1 MRRSNPKTILRQ
13 VAALFTILALTLTS
27 RSALAARGIN
37 PARLRAA
44 DSEPQNWFTLGRDQN
59 QTYYSPLAKIDASNV
74 SRLGFAWAYDLGTTR
89 GQEATPIVNELW
101 KFDPRA
107 DPRAARNP
115 CCDLVNRGVA
125 VWKGRVFVASVDG
138 RLHALDAKT
147 GKEFW
152 NADTIIDHERP
163 YSSTG
168 AVYIAGD
175 LAVIGNGGA
184 DMNKGGV
191 RGYVSAY
198 DVETGKLAW
207 RFYTVPGGPGPPPA
221 GPA

>member
-1 MRRSNPKTILRQ
+1 MRRSNPKTIVRQ
-13 VAALFTILALTLTS
+13 AALFTILALTLTS
-27 RSALAARGIN
+27 RSALAAGDID

-89 GQEATPIVNELW
+89 GQEATPIVVDGTMYTSGTWGYVYALDATTGNELW

-168 AVYIAGD
+168 AVSTG
-175 LAVIGNGGA
+175 AV
-184 DMNKGGV
+184 
-191 RGYVSAY
+191 S
-198 DVETGKLAW
+198 
-207 RFYTVPGGPGPPPA
+207 
-221 GPA
+221 